1 MSAHAPGRPA
11 APPRADAAGEP
22 REDPLEAACT
32 RVREAM
38 GEMAEGAAGEGMPRV
53 DLRGQLIR
61 PVAAYASARVLGADP
76 WPRTWAAALAVQ
88 LAHEASLVH
97 DDIVDG
103 AATRRGEPALVAA
116 AGVGAALVAGD
127 HLLAWAYRMAARTG
141 SLAFAELFA
150 EAVERTVAGERAQGK
165 SLGRALAPAEYEAI
179 ALDKAGA
186 LLGCAVAAAPAVIGR
201 KDRRAFYDLGR
212 ALGLLY
218 QRLDDLLD
226 YCPAAAT
233 GKPALGDH
241 AQRRWTWVFE
251 ALPASAFDAPADRVL
266 SLLHAPDAAGAT
278 PLRRLLARLEAGFD
292 AFDRARAG
300 LLPGDVVLAR
310 LAEEWRMRARSAVRR
325 EEAARGVATVRAR
338 VAAAR
343 RIRARVP
350 AAGEWRGYM
359 ARNSRSFSF
368 AARFFPPEVGE
379 RVARVY
385 AWCRVTDD
393 LVDRAEGEGEAALG
407 AVLDEW
413 AELSRRAYA
422 GGSTGLE
429 LVDRT
434 MGEMASA
441 GIPFAHAAEL
451 VEGMRMDL
459 RRETYPSFDRL
470 RVYTRRVASV
480 VGLWL
485 TELSGVRDAATL
497 RRAEALGHAMQLTNI
512 LRDVGEDGRAG
523 RLYLPA
529 DLMRRHGVD
538 AAALAAMGRGA
549 SPVSPAYAALVE
561 ELMRAA
567 EADYAFA
574 LAAVPRLPA
583 YFQRPVAVA
592 GWVYR
597 GIHGAIRRNGYD
609 NLRLRAR
616 TGGVEKAALAAR
628 ALWELRRA
636 RRAVRFAPDAKLGAG
651 PFAAG
656 GAVPG

>member
-1 MSAHAPGRPA
+1 VSTHDIIPAARNGGSPA
-11 APPRADAAGEP
+11 APPA
-22 REDPLEAACT
+22 DPLEAARA
-32 RVREAM
+32 RVREAL
-38 GEMAEGAAGEGMPRV
+38 GEVMEGAAGRGMPRI

-103 AATRRGEPALVAA
+103 AATRRGEPALAA
-116 AGVGAALVAGD
+116 REGVGAALVKGD
-127 HLLAWAYRMAARTG
+127 HLLAWAYRMAAGTA

-150 EAVERTVAGERAQGK
+150 EAVERTVAGERAQGE
-165 SLGRALAPAEYEAI
+165 SLGRALSPAEYEAI
-179 ALDKAGA
+179 ARDKAGA
-186 LLGCAVAAAPAVIGR
+186 LLGCAVAAAPAVAGR
-201 KDRRAFYDLGR
+201 KDRRAFYELGR
-212 ALGLLY
+212 ELGLLY

-226 YCPAAAT
+226 YCPAAET
-233 GKPALGDH
+233 GKPPLGDH

-251 ALPASAFDAPADRVL
+251 ALPDAAFGAPAECVL
-266 SLLHAPDAAGAT
+266 ARLHAADGFGAT

-292 AFDRARAG
+292 AFDRARAA
-300 LLPGDVVLAR
+300 LLPGDTVLAR
-310 LAEEWRMRARSAVRR
+310 LAEGWRARAREAVRR
-325 EEAARGVATVRAR
+325 EEAARGVEAGAR
-338 VAAAR
+338 LAAAR
-343 RIRARVP
+343 RIRERVP
-350 AAGEWRGYM
+350 AAREWRGYM

-368 AARFFPPEVGE
+368 AARFFPADAAE

-393 LVDRAEGEGEAALG
+393 LVDRAEGENDAALEAAL
-407 AVLDEW
+407 DEW
-413 AELSRRAYA
+413 EGLSRRAYA
-422 GGSTGLE
+422 GEATGLE

-441 GIPFAHAAEL
+441 GISFVYAAEL

-459 RRETYPSFDRL
+459 RGERYPTLDRL
-470 RVYTRRVASV
+470 RVYTHRVASV

-497 RRAEALGHAMQLTNI
+497 RRAAALGHAMQLTNI
-512 LRDVGEDGRAG
+512 LRDVGEDARAG

-529 DLMRRHGVD
+529 DLMARQGVGPG
-538 AAALAAMGRGA
+538 ALAAMRAGA
-549 SPVSPAYAALVE
+549 SPVSPAYAALLE

-567 EADYAFA
+567 EADYALA

-592 GWVYR
+592 AWVYR

-616 TGGVEKAALAAR
+616 TGAAEKAVLAAR

-636 RRAVRFAPDAKLGAG
+636 RSSGPLREKALSLASGAS
-651 PFAAG
+651 AEVA
-656 GAVPG
+656 